1 MRIIT
6 KKRVRT
12 IQASDPAEFDRKFNE
27 ASDEMT
33 ENIKLQWDTAPMCVH
48 IIYEEQERVPE
59 TVADEFEL
67 QGISITART
76 ARTFRRARINAAR
89 VRAVSTLSSEQ

>member
-12 IQASDPAEFDRKFNE
+12 IQASDPDEFDRKFNE

-48 IIYEEQERVPE
+48 IIY
-59 TVADEFEL
+59 
-67 QGISITART
+67 
-76 ARTFRRARINAAR
+76 
-89 VRAVSTLSSEQ
+89 